1 MITFKN
7 NNLTYIPSVDLTT
20 LGNTFNTLEQG
31 HKEAV
36 KAASDLEITVANL
49 PMNEDEDGFKQQL
62 VNEIK
67 NTIDE
72 NTIYG
77 NSYGALDDL
86 IIKIGNIKSDG
97 RVIGRLRNQAA
108 KKEYDAKVDAMPI
121 TEGMKQMYKEQ
132 NPYHYEDG
140 EIDERTGRYLPG
152 ELWKPTTNP
161 VATVPEN
168 EIQNAMQVYRDY
180 YAEKG
185 MFEAELY
192 SGVVELIK
200 NLRAAEKKIFVATS
214 KPEVYAKQILE
225 RKGILNLFD
234 FVGGS
239 DLEEKSRVE
248 KCDVVKY
255 VLESNGISDEK
266 EKCILI
272 GDRHYDVDGAHS
284 AGIKCAGILWGF
296 GTKEEFENCGADF
309 IFEFPKNVEVF
320 LIQK

>member
-1 MITFKN
+1 MFDYILFDFDGTLMDTSKGVFNSFDKVVAHYGLKIDRAVYSTMIGPPLKESFSK
-7 NNLTYIPSVDLTT
+7 T
-20 LGNTFNTLEQG
+20 LKL
-31 HKEAV
+31 
-36 KAASDLEITVANL
+36 
-49 PMNEDEDGFKQQL
+49 
-62 VNEIK
+62 
-67 NTIDE
+67 
-72 NTIYG
+72 
-77 NSYGALDDL
+77 
-86 IIKIGNIKSDG
+86 
-97 RVIGRLRNQAA
+97 
-108 KKEYDAKVDAMPI
+108 
-121 TEGMKQMYKEQ
+121 
-132 NPYHYEDG
+132 
-140 EIDERTGRYLPG
+140 
-152 ELWKPTTNP
+152 
-161 VATVPEN
+161 PEN

-255 VLESNGISDEK
+255 VLKSNGISDEK

-272 GDRHYDVDGAHS
+272 GDRHHDVDGAHS